1 MITLPGIDQTLIFR
15 YPVPYGSEPCVTDV
29 LSLSLSLFL
38 FSLTPLSE
46 LHETS
51 IGMVRYP
58 VRSRERER
66 EREGLPCTIPSLTHQ
81 GYKSSYAIIG
91 CN

>member
-1 MITLPGIDQTLIFR
+1 MVVSHVSDD
-15 YPVPYGSEPCVTDV
+15 EVTDV
-29 LSLSLSLFL
+29 LYLSLFL

-66 EREGLPCTIPSLTHQ
+66 EGGVTLYHS
-81 GYKSSYAIIG
+81 
-91 CN
+91 

>member
-1 MITLPGIDQTLIFR
+1 MVVSHVSDD
-15 YPVPYGSEPCVTDV
+15 EVTDV
-29 LSLSLSLFL
+29 LSLSLSLPFL
-38 FSLTPLSE
+38 SHSLSE

-66 EREGLPCTIPSLTHQ
+66 EGGVTLYHS
-81 GYKSSYAIIG
+81 
-91 CN
+91 